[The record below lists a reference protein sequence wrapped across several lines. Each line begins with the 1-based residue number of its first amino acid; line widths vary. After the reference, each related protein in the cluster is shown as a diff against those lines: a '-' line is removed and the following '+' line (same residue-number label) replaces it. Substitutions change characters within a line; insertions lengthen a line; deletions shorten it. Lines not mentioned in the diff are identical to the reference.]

1 MAAYVIFDVKKF
13 WFNIW
18 RINRLILVTRL
29 DGTKYY
35 LNPEMILT
43 VEKTP
48 DSVITLTNNVKF
60 VVKDDAEEIVERF
73 IRYQQKIHTPFTERE

>member
-1 MAAYVIFDVKKF
+1 M
-13 WFNIW
+13 
-18 RINRLILVTRL
+18 ILVTRL